1 MSGTQRPPPFPGP
14 APGPAPGSVVE
25 AVPDW
30 LAGALAP
37 VADDFDARVVRSP
50 DGAADE
56 WRPAGPAGL
65 EVRTLECL
73 TQAGSLRFTGQLRTA
88 EGADPAG
95 LGELRG
101 AELLVQRG
109 ALELDG
115 RARGAGTYLRLPRG
129 ARVAPDG
136 DAARAS
142 GAPGPRLG
150 PGALAYLSIGQIEPT
165 DSETRIIDT
174 TDPTRWLDGPVDG
187 VEVLALHG
195 HRTGNVMLV
204 RWSGPAA
211 FRPKL
216 DPSGE
221 ELLVLEGTLHDARGS
236 YPAGSWLRTP
246 VPAWQ
251 SWGGAPGTLVCYK
264 SGHFGE
270 LR

>member
-1 MSGTQRPPPFPGP
+1 MSGTQRPPPSPEP
-14 APGPAPGSVVE
+14 VSE

-30 LAGALAP
+30 LAGALVP
-37 VADDFDARVVRSP
+37 VAGDFDARVVRLP
-50 DGAADE
+50 DGAGGGDGADGAADE
-56 WRPAGPAGL
+56 WRPAGPGGL

-88 EGADPAG
+88 EGADPVE

-115 RARGAGTYLRLPRG
+115 RARDAGTYLRLPRG
-129 ARVAPDG
+129 AA
-136 DAARAS
+136 
-142 GAPGPRLG
+142 GPRLG